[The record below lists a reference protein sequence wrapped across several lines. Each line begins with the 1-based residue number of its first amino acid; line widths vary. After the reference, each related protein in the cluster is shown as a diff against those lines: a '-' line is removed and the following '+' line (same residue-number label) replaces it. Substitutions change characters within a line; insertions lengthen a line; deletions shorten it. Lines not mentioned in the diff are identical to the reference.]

1 MNKKEIKKLIEVV
14 DLSKLNKSNSILIL
28 RDSTLFGTSKDINM
42 LRKYI
47 PGNILIC
54 VMDNDQTIE
63 TLSEKEMNKFGWC
76 KKDNF

>member
-47 PGNILIC
+47 PENTLIC

-63 TLSEKEMNKFGWC
+63 TLSEKEMNKFGWY
-76 KKDNF
+76 KRDNF